1 MSKHLAIKLTLLLL
15 ILLLL
20 AIGAPMVLAQTA
32 SGRPNPVAQA
42 ATAATTTP
50 DSDPAVGKISHQFK
64 IRPAEG
70 TNQEV
75 DLGKVIM
82 TQRNPYKVYTDPQLK
97 LMWFRRDHEALAI
110 DFKIK
115 DNKDKEK

>member
-20 AIGAPMVLAQTA
+20 AIGAPMVLAQTN
-32 SGRPNPVAQA
+32 SGAPNPAPQVTVPAG
-42 ATAATTTP
+42 TP
-50 DSDPAVGKISHQFK
+50 DLDPAVGKISHQFK

-70 TNQEV
+70 KNQEV

-82 TQRNPYKVYTDPQLK
+82 TPRNPYKVYTDPRLK
-97 LMWFRRDHEALAI
+97 MMWFRRDHEALAI

-115 DNKDKEK
+115 ENKDK

>member
-32 SGRPNPVAQA
+32 SGTPKPAPQVTIPAG
-42 ATAATTTP
+42 TP
-50 DSDPAVGKISHQFK
+50 DSEPAVGKISHQFK
-64 IRPAEG
+64 IRPGEG

-75 DLGKVIM
+75 DLGRVIIKP
-82 TQRNPYKVYTDPQLK
+82 RNPYKVYTDPRLK

-115 DNKDKEK
+115 DKADK